1 MRTHVTR
8 QNNEAASAPARAG
21 LSGRSFPIQAK
32 LKTAS
37 PEEDAT
43 VLKHHAEEPSRSGA
57 SFGEV
62 PLFPE
67 QRSARNE
74 NGSPLPESLQRKM
87 GAAFQADFSDVRV
100 HQGPDAASLSALAF
114 TQGRDIHFAP
124 GRYNPSSLEGQKIIA
139 HELAHVIQQ
148 RQGRVAVPQ
157 GRSVPLNADPILEAE
172 ADTLG
177 AKAVAGQSVA
187 ATGAGSGAKS
197 IISPAGSAPI
207 QGLMDRI
214 REL

>member
-8 QNNEAASAPARAG
+8 QNNEAAPAPARAG

-37 PEEDAT
+37 PEEDGT
-43 VLKHHAEEPSRSGA
+43 VLENRAGEPSRSGA

-62 PLFPE
+62 PLFLE
-67 QRSARNE
+67 QRMARNE

-87 GAAFQADFSDVRV
+87 GAAFQADFSDVRI

-124 GRYNPSSLEGQKIIA
+124 GRYNLSSLEGQKIIA

-157 GRSVPLNADPILEAE
+157 GWSVPLNADPSLEAE

-177 AKAVAGQSVA
+177 AKAVAG
-187 ATGAGSGAKS
+187 
-197 IISPAGSAPI
+197 
-207 QGLMDRI
+207 
-214 REL
+214 